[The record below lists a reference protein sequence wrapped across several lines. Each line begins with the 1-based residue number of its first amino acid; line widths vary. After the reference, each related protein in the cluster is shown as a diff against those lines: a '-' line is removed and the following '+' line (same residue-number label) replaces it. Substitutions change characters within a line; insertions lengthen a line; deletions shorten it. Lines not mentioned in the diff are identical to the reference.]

1 MLLHFRKLRCKTM
14 RSGSRTLLS
23 VGGLR
28 GTVRQIKG
36 CLGCC
41 DEAQGIVL
49 GGDRPLNE
57 GQPTSLSL
65 QI

>member
-1 MLLHFRKLRCKTM
+1 MLLQFRKLRYKTL
-14 RSGSRTLLS
+14 RSGSRRFLF

-28 GTVRQIKG
+28 GIVRQIKG

-49 GGDRPLNE
+49 GRDRPINE
-57 GQPTSLSL
+57 GQPISVNL